1 VRRLLFGL
9 LAILVLGGIGLSL
22 AVRFW
27 GSPDGSVS
35 CPGGVRVEVLNGSGV
50 PRLAAAVAGD
60 LRSRGLGVYRTGNAD
75 SVFHRTTIVER
86 RATDESNAA
95 RVAEFLGV
103 QQRWWVFPVGRRKVP
118 DVVIQVDSSRY
129 LDVSVIVGLDHEWF
143 FPGVVALR

>member
-1 VRRLLFGL
+1 MLFGL
-9 LAILVLGGIGLSL
+9 LAVLVLGGIGLSL

-27 GSPDGSVS
+27 GISDDRLS

-60 LRSRGLGVYRTGNAD
+60 LRGRGLEVYRTGNAD
-75 SVFHRTTIVER
+75 SIFPRTTIVER
-86 RATDESNAA
+86 RATDRSNAT

-103 QQRWWVFPVGRRKVP
+103 QRRWWVFPVGSPQFP
-118 DVVIQVDSSRY
+118 DVTMQVDSARY
-129 LDVSVIVGLDHEWF
+129 LDVSVVVGLDHERF